1 MPVDGSPPKKVPDAF
16 SDQDLAARGKLIF
29 GEAER
34 VEDAP
39 FR

>member
-1 MPVDGSPPKKVPDAF
+1 MTAMEEERRRALYA
-16 SDQDLAARGKLIF
+16 DLAARGKLIF

-34 VEDAP
+34 VEDVP